1 MDGCVWML
9 DVGCWML
16 VIITPGCLRKGGGG
30 KGRGGT
36 VKAHDGET
44 LEKKVVVK
52 NYTTLA
58 HTNGRQTHNTHTHT
72 WSERHSTHKQK
83 QTKTVCK
90 CSLLYSSPQR
100 ECHKPVNP

>member
-58 HTNGRQTHNTHTHT
+58 HTNGRQTHKHTHTHGVSAT
-72 WSERHSTHKQK
+72 RRTNRNKQK
-83 QTKTVCK
+83 QSASAVCYT
-90 CSLLYSSPQR
+90 LLR
-100 ECHKPVNP
+100 RGNAINP